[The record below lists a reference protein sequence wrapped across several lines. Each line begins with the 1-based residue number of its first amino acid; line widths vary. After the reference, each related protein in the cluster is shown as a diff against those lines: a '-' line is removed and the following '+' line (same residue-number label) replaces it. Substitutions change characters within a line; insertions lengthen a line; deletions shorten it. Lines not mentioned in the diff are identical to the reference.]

1 MAAVEVGVHEEFEG
15 PVGRP
20 HLRLVTFESSPW
32 TVQQGRPVGERR
44 AARALKLKRRRR
56 ALVILAILAGLSILA
71 LPGVAFG
78 GIASSGLSSDLAQN
92 ATLAA
97 GMVYVVQPGDT
108 LNSIAR
114 MMDPADA
121 PRARDSLVRELDSS
135 VVVSGEHVLIP

>member
-1 MAAVEVGVHEEFEG
+1 M
-15 PVGRP
+15 
-20 HLRLVTFESSPW
+20 
-32 TVQQGRPVGERR
+32 
-44 AARALKLKRRRR
+44 LKRRRR
-56 ALVILAILAGLSILA
+56 TLVVLAILAGLVILA

-78 GIASSGLSSDLAQN
+78 GVASSGLSSDLSGN

-97 GMVYVVQPGDT
+97 GMVYVVQPGDS

-121 PRARDSLVRELDSS
+121 SRARESLVRELDSS

>member
-1 MAAVEVGVHEEFEG
+1 MAAVEVVEYEELEG

-44 AARALKLKRRRR
+44 AARARMLRRRR
-56 ALVILAILAGLSILA
+56 RTLVVLAILAGLGVLA

-92 ATLAA
+92 ATLAP
-97 GMVYVVQPGDT
+97 GMVYVVQPGDS
-108 LNSIAR
+108 LNSISR
-114 MMDPADA
+114 MMDPAD
-121 PRARDSLVRELDSS
+121 PSRARESLVRELDSS

>member
-1 MAAVEVGVHEEFEG
+1 
-15 PVGRP
+15 
-20 HLRLVTFESSPW
+20 
-32 TVQQGRPVGERR
+32 
-44 AARALKLKRRRR
+44 
-56 ALVILAILAGLSILA
+56 
-71 LPGVAFG
+71 VAFG